1 MVPGAETTEMDIER
15 LNKQIGTCMTKVFGK
30 VDEVKVDIVKIDG
43 HDVERRVFRLL
54 GSKHESRTYTVRKSV

>member
-1 MVPGAETTEMDIER
+1 MDIER

-30 VDEVKVDIVKIDG
+30 VDEVKVGEVKVDIVKIDG